1 MTISEFFSHYYDI
14 VCHGDLDQLDT
25 LYHKNSPFLR
35 SVKAQ
40 YTAIRQQLEMHIEI
54 RSVELVAKQ
63 KDMLIIRDK
72 LHVEGRQGEKVTSNL
87 SDNLHVM
94 TKCTASEWKVH
105 SSACLLTTEA

>member
-1 MTISEFFSHYYDI
+1 MTISEFFSHYYNI

-72 LHVEGRQGEKVTSNL
+72 LHVEGKQGEKVTSNL

-94 TKCTASEWKVH
+94 TKCAESEWKMH